1 MAFLEVRNLGKTY
14 VTRLGACRVQAL
26 KDVSFSVEKG
36 EFIAV
41 MGESGSG
48 KTTLLNILAALD
60 RPGSGDV
67 LLEGKSLSGIAEKE
81 LAAFRRDNLGFVF
94 QDFNLLDTFSVRDNI
109 LLPLVL
115 KRIGIKQMEERLMPV
130 VKQLGLAELL
140 DKYPYELSGGQK
152 QRTAVGRAIIT
163 SPALLL
169 ADEPTG
175 ALDSH
180 QAQRL
185 MELFCRLN
193 GGGQTVIMVTQSVKA
208 ASYASRVLFL
218 RDGQVFH
225 QLCRG
230 DKSAFDMQGQISD
243 ALSMVL
249 AGEENE

>member
-81 LAAFRRDNLGFVF
+81 LAAFRRDNIGFLF
-94 QDFNLLDTFSVRDNI
+94 QDFNLLDTFNVRDNI

-193 GGGQTVIMVTQSVKA
+193 GGGQTVIMVTHSVKA

-230 DKSAFDMQGQISD
+230 DKSEFDMQGQISD

>member
-60 RPGSGDV
+60 RPDSGDV

-115 KRIGIKQMEERLMPV
+115 KRTDIKQMEERLAAAAG
-130 VKQLGLAELL
+130 QLGLTELL

-193 GGGQTVIMVTQSVKA
+193 GGGQTVIMVTHSVKA

>member
-26 KDVSFSVEKG
+26 KEVSFSVEKG

-48 KTTLLNILAALD
+48 KTTLLNIIAALD
-60 RPGSGDV
+60 RPDSGDV

-81 LAAFRRDNLGFVF
+81 LAAFRRDNIGFLF
-94 QDFNLLDTFSVRDNI
+94 QDFNLLDTFNVRDNI

-152 QRTAVGRAIIT
+152 QRAAVGRAIIT

-193 GGGQTVIMVTQSVKA
+193 GGGQTVIMVTHSVKA

>member
-14 VTRLGACRVQAL
+14 VTRLGACCVQAL

-193 GGGQTVIMVTQSVKA
+193 GGGQTVIMVTHSVKA

>member
-26 KDVSFSVEKG
+26 KGVSFSVEKG

-60 RPGSGDV
+60 RPDSGDV

-81 LAAFRRDNLGFVF
+81 LAAFRRDNIGFLF
-94 QDFNLLDTFSVRDNI
+94 QDFNLLDTFNVRDNI

-193 GGGQTVIMVTQSVKA
+193 DGGQTVIMVTHSVKA

>member
-14 VTRLGACRVQAL
+14 VTSLGACRVQAL

-115 KRIGIKQMEERLMPV
+115 KRTGIKQMQERLAAV
-130 VKQLGLAELL
+130 AGQLGLTELL

-193 GGGQTVIMVTQSVKA
+193 GGGQTVIMVTHSVKA

>member
-115 KRIGIKQMEERLMPV
+115 KRTGIKQMQERLAAV
-130 VKQLGLAELL
+130 AGQLGLTELL

-180 QAQRL
+180 HAQRL

-193 GGGQTVIMVTQSVKA
+193 GGGQTVIMVTHSVKA